1 MYEILQ
7 QNKLV
12 MFAVILCNNAQM
24 SMEDDYQYILA
35 LSETGSLSAAA
46 RRLNVNHTTVARR
59 IQAFES
65 RFKVK
70 LFERIPKGYQLTSA
84 GVSILPDISLLREQ
98 QLNIERKLIGQDKL
112 LSGEVNLTLTP
123 ELANDYVVPA
133 LNDFNIRYPNI
144 QVNLIIGSHHKDLY
158 AREADI
164 ALRFTPAPTQGDLIG
179 KKLFPS
185 NWGVYASAS
194 YLENVSERH
203 RVLLWHLE
211 FDAHWYVNQLTDAKV
226 VAKFDQLGPLI
237 TATKNGLGIAKLP
250 CGLVDN
256 DKSSPL
262 YRLDVPIKPSIWSL
276 WLLYHSDL
284 KSAAKVTAVKDFLVA
299 HLENY
304 AHVFSG
310 CSSHF
315 WQRPFNPR

>member
-1 MYEILQ
+1 
-7 QNKLV
+7 
-12 MFAVILCNNAQM
+12 MFAVLVCNNAQM

-35 LSETGSLSAAA
+35 LSDTGSLSAAA

-59 IQAFES
+59 IQAFEE

-84 GVSILPDISLLREQ
+84 GASVLPDIKLLREQ
-98 QLNIERKLIGQDKL
+98 QLNVERKLAGQDKH
-112 LSGEVNLTLTP
+112 LSGEVNLALTP
-123 ELANDYVVPA
+123 EMANGFVVPA
-133 LNDFNIRYPNI
+133 LNAFNLRYPNI
-144 QVNLIIGSHHKDLY
+144 QLNLAMGSHHKNLY

-185 NWGVYASAS
+185 DWGVYASAA
-194 YLENVSERH
+194 YFEQQPRTH
-203 RVLLWHLE
+203 RLLLWQLE
-211 FDAHWYVNQLTDAKV
+211 FDPDWHLNHFPSAKV

-256 DKSSPL
+256 DHSSSL
-262 YRLDVPIKPSIWSL
+262 YRIDLPLKPSIWSL

-284 KSAAKVTAVKDFLVA
+284 KSAARVSVVKEFLIE
-299 HLENY
+299 HLAKY
-304 AHVFSG
+304 ADTFAG
-310 CSSHF
+310 QSSVF
-315 WQRPFNPR
+315 WQGPVK